1 MGFLD
6 SLMKN
11 VSSAA
16 GIGIGS
22 LKDAADSSKTK
33 NDIGVYILSLDGDVK
48 KVGSA
53 AIGVQKRMQQ
63 YYGMNASCGLN
74 KYISQSNRDKIKVKW
89 QYCSSSDCDELE
101 SKLNNKYEGSNS
113 MAWSD
118 RRPRSTKNTVQ
129 LKI

>member
-22 LKDAADSSKTK
+22 LKDAADPSKTK
-33 NDIGVYILSLDGDVK
+33 NDSGVYILSLDGDIK

-53 AIGVQKRMQQ
+53 AIGIQKRMQQ

-74 KYISQSNRDKIKVKW
+74 KYINQSNRDKIKVKW
-89 QYCSSSDCDELE
+89 QYCNASDCEELE
-101 SKLNNKYEGSNS
+101 SKLNDKYERSNS
-113 MAWSD
+113 MVWSD
-118 RRPRSTKNTVQ
+118 RRPRSTRNTVQ